1 MSAPAMISKDAL
13 AEILRR
19 FGVAHS
25 DDALIGRAQELY
37 AAAAEQMGRLPADF
51 DKSLE
56 PLHIFKV
63 PHR

>member
-1 MSAPAMISKDAL
+1 MSAPAMISKEAL

-37 AAAAEQMGRLPADF
+37 EAAAEQMERLPAEF

-56 PLHIFKV
+56 PLHVFRV
-63 PHR
+63 PRR

>member
-25 DDALIGRAQELY
+25 DDALIGRAQALY
-37 AAAAEQMGRLPADF
+37 AAAAEQMERMPAEF

-56 PLHIFKV
+56 PLHIFRV
-63 PHR
+63 PRR

>member
-1 MSAPAMISKDAL
+1 MSAPAMISKEAL

-19 FGVAHS
+19 FGSAHS

-37 AAAAEQMGRLPADF
+37 AATADQMGRLPAEF

-56 PLHIFKV
+56 PLHMFRV
-63 PHR
+63 PCR

>member
-1 MSAPAMISKDAL
+1 MSAHAMISKEAL

-19 FGVAHS
+19 CGVANS

-37 AAAAEQMGRLPADF
+37 AAAAEQMGRLPAEF

-56 PLHIFKV
+56 PLHVFRV
-63 PHR
+63 PRR

>member
-1 MSAPAMISKDAL
+1 MISKDAL

-25 DDALIGRAQELY
+25 DDALIGRMQELY
-37 AAAAEQMGRLPADF
+37 TAAAGQVDRLPADF

-56 PLHIFKV
+56 PLHIFRV
-63 PHR
+63 PRC

>member
-13 AEILRR
+13 AEMLRR
-19 FGVAHS
+19 FGVVHA

-37 AAAAEQMGRLPADF
+37 AAAAEQMGRLPAEF

-56 PLHIFKV
+56 PLHMFRV
-63 PHR
+63 PRR